1 MSNKR
6 TAFIAIIGRPNVG
19 KSSLLNKMLGQK
31 VAIVSSRP
39 QTTRFRIMGVLTDE
53 NIQLVFTDT
62 PGFHRPRTKLGEKMV
77 KEVRE
82 SISGVDAVLFV
93 TDSEGQIRETE
104 IELLNNLKSRKIPVV
119 LAINKIDIASRK
131 EDLIHRIS
139 DFSKLLDFNA
149 VIPVSALKG
158 EGVGT
163 LLDELKSL
171 TVESEFFFP
180 EDTIT
185 NQPERL
191 IISETIREKL
201 LHRLNDEV
209 PHGIAV
215 DIEKLK
221 EREDKDIIDID
232 ATIYCEKNSQKGIII
247 GKNGATLKE
256 ISTNARKELEY
267 MFDCKVFLT
276 CWVKVKKDW
285 RNREG
290 LIHSFGLD

>member
-131 EDLIHRIS
+131 EDIIHRIS

-158 EGVGT
+158 EGVDT